1 MRIVLRYAKKMK
13 LVEQPMAPALDP
25 ETADPCTIDKYYESI
40 NIEQEVACLMLLS
53 MSPDLQ
59 RTLEKFN
66 SYDMLKELKTMFEE
80 QAKQELFE
88 TVKAFHACKEE
99 DGQSLHEKGIPKKA
113 ETLAVLAIREGR
125 IQKDEKKL
133 QREKGK
139 DKGKNKLAYAP
150 KPKIPPSPKRD
161 NLAKDSIYHHCKE
174 VGHWRRNYPSYQAE
188 LRKKKNAS
196 EASTLGYALEFA
208 ARILN
213 MILTKKV
220 DRTSYEI
227 WHGKALKLSY
237 LRVWGCEAYVKRDT
251 PDKLDSRSIN
261 CIFVFFDNNLI
272 LQEAS
277 GSHRL
282 LEMSGGDL
290 GLELIQEDD
299 TQTSKNT
306 SKRHDEIEPNEDHEL
321 GYFNEPL
328 NYKAALSDTKFK
340 KWLDAMNTEMQFM
353 RDNQQAS
360 RSWNKRFDE
369 EIKKIGFTQT
379 LDEPCVYLKASGY
392 LGEAAYILEIKIIR
406 DRSKRLISLS
416 QSAYFDKILKK
427 FKMENSKCS
436 STSMQ
441 EKPDYR
447 KSQGA
452 QTPSEVKRVRSL
464 CFGYRIYYV
473 CDMVLVYG
481 AKPESGLKVTC
492 YADAGFQTNK
502 DDTKSQPGYVFV
514 LNGGAMDWKSAKQST
529 TAMSFTKAEYID
541 AAEASMEAVWM
552 RKTIDGLGD
561 VMPSNQRPMEML
573 CDNAPAI
580 EISNDPRITRGARHY
595 QKKYYYIREVI

>member
-1 MRIVLRYAKKMK
+1 
-13 LVEQPMAPALDP
+13 
-25 ETADPCTIDKYYESI
+25 
-40 NIEQEVACLMLLS
+40 
-53 MSPDLQ
+53 
-59 RTLEKFN
+59 
-66 SYDMLKELKTMFEE
+66 MFEE

-196 EASTLGYALEFA
+196 EASTLGIFTIELYVFPNKTQGYALESA

-213 MILTKKV
+213 MVLTKQV

-237 LRVWGCEAYVKRDT
+237 LRVWGCEAHNK
-251 PDKLDSRSIN
+251 
-261 CIFVFFDNNLI
+261 IFVAQNAEFFENNLT

-277 GSHRL
+277 GSHGL
-282 LEMSGGDL
+282 LETGRGDV
-290 GLELIQEDD
+290 GLELIQEYY
-299 TQTSKNT
+299 TQPSKNT
-306 SKRHDEIEPNEDHEL
+306 RKRHDEIEPNEDHEL
-321 GYFNEPL
+321 GDFNEHP
-328 NYKAALSDTKFK
+328 NYKAALSDIEFK

-427 FKMENSKCS
+427 FKMENSKRG